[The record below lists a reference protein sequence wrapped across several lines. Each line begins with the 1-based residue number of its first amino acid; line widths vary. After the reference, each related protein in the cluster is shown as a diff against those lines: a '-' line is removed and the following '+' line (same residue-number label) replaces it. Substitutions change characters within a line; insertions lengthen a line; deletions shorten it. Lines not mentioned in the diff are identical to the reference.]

1 MVYMKLVLIPLNR
14 VIVIEFKRYKK
25 LLFGVSCV
33 LIPLNRVIVIEFIY
47 TTKTLCL
54 PMKSLNPLLV
64 KRSGCFSNHS
74 LREIVSLLLNK
85 GIVKRREPNGFV
97 LIPLNRVIVIEYI
110 K

>member
-64 KRSGCFSNHS
+64 KRSGCVSNHS
-74 LREIVSLLLNK
+74 LREIGSLLLN
-85 GIVKRREPNGFV
+85 IS
-97 LIPLNRVIVIEYI
+97 
-110 K
+110 